1 MSIDSF
7 FIPEKSET
15 DTNQPKKNT
24 KMKTLYMVR
33 HAKSSWK
40 HDVIDHQR
48 PLKGRGKRDGALVS
62 EHVAGFIESPEK
74 MISSDAVRALST
86 AQYFK
91 ESFKIS
97 DEDFSTNHEL
107 YDFSGQNVMKVIKEL
122 DDDLEKV
129 MIVGHNHAF
138 TSIVNMLGN
147 EYIDNLP
154 TCGFVIIEFKVNSW
168 SAISTGKTTEMVF
181 PRDLKNG

>member
-1 MSIDSF
+1 
-7 FIPEKSET
+7 
-15 DTNQPKKNT
+15 
-24 KMKTLYMVR
+24 MKILYMAR

-48 PLKGRGKRDGALVS
+48 PLKGRGRRDGKLVS
-62 EHVAGFIESPEK
+62 EYVAKNHKAPEK

-86 AQYFK
+86 AKYFK
-91 ESFKIS
+91 KAFQVA
-97 DEDFSTNHEL
+97 DEDFSTNHSL
-107 YDFSGQNVMKVIKEL
+107 YDFSGQNAMEVIKNL
-122 DDDLEKV
+122 DDSHECI

-154 TCGFVIIEFKVNSW
+154 TCGFVIIEFDVEKW
-168 SAISTGKTTEMVF
+168 SDISTGKTATMVF
-181 PRDLKNG
+181 PRHLKND